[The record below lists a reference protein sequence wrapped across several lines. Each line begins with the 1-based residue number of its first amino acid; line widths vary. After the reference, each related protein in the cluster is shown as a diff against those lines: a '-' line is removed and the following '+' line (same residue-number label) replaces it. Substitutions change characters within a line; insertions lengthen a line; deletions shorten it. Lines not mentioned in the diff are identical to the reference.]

1 MCGIADDLCIFVPA
15 IVYQKITLHSHMPQR
30 PEAVLEKLK
39 KREFAPVYFLQGEE
53 PYYIDLISDFIE
65 THVLQDHEKGF
76 NQVVCYGKDVNMGTV
91 ITQARRFPMMAERQ
105 VVIVKEAQEIS
116 DLAREDAQ
124 KLLEGYVQHALPS
137 TVLVFAHKHKSLDG
151 RKSLAKTLDKQAIL
165 VEAKKLYDN
174 KLPEWVLSYV
184 REKAYR
190 IQPQAAQLL
199 ADYIG
204 NDLSRL
210 SNEIDKLMLNI
221 PAKSEITTDHI
232 QKYVGISKD
241 YNVFELQAALIQRN
255 VLKANQIIH
264 YFESNPKSNPTIMV
278 IVTLFSFFS
287 KVLLAHS
294 TTDRSEAGV
303 AAALG
308 VNPYFAKD
316 YLTAIRNYPFQKAT
330 RIIHYLRE
338 ADLQAKGIEAG
349 HISDGDILRE
359 LVFKI
364 LH

>member
-1 MCGIADDLCIFVPA
+1 
-15 IVYQKITLHSHMPQR
+15 MPQR

-39 KREFAPVYFLQGEE
+39 KREFAPIYFLQGDE

-65 THVLQDHEKGF
+65 NTVLEEHEKGF
-76 NQVVCYGKDVNMGTV
+76 NQVVCYGKDVTMGTV
-91 ITQARRFPMMAERQ
+91 ITQARRFPMMADRQ
-105 VVIVKEAQEIS
+105 VVIVKEAQEIA
-116 DLAREDAQ
+116 DLNREEGQ
-124 KLLEGYVQHALPS
+124 KLLEGYVQNALPS
-137 TVLVFAHKHKSLDG
+137 TVLVFAHKHKTLDG
-151 RKSLAKTLDKQAIL
+151 RKSLAKTLDKHAVL
-165 VEAKKLYDN
+165 VDAKKLYDN
-174 KLPEWVLSYV
+174 KLPEWILSYV
-184 REKAYR
+184 RDKAYR

-221 PAKSEITTDHI
+221 PAKSEITPDHI
-232 QKYVGISKD
+232 QKFVGISKD

-264 YFESNPKSNPTIMV
+264 YFEANPKSNPVIMV
-278 IVTLFSFFS
+278 VATLFSFFT
-287 KVLLAHS
+287 KVLLAHGA
-294 TTDRSEAGV
+294 TDRSEAGI

-308 VNPYFAKD
+308 VNPFFAKD
-316 YLTAIRNYPFQKAT
+316 YLTALRNYPFQKT
-330 RIIHYLRE
+330 VRIIHYLRE
-338 ADLQAKGIEAG
+338 SDLQAKGVEAG
-349 HISDGDILRE
+349 HISEGDILRE